1 MLNILENKSLKI
13 YNTFSI
19 DVKAR
24 YFIEVNSV
32 EELNDLFIDE
42 FYGSLPRLILGGGS
56 NILFTQNFDGIVIK
70 LNVKGVF
77 IEKELKETILIRAN
91 SGEIWH
97 DFILWTLSNGY
108 GGLENMSLIPG
119 NVGTAPMQNIGA
131 YGIEIKDVFV
141 SLEAFDVETR
151 KTRSFSLDECNFGY
165 RESVFKRKFKD
176 RYIILSVTFK
186 LTKKNHLIKKSYG
199 DIQNE
204 LDLRN
209 IKDPSIKDIS
219 NVVIKIR
226 ENKLPNPKILG
237 NSGSFFKNPIISI
250 EDLNSIK
257 LNHPTIKFYPMNDGF
272 VKIAAGWLIDDAG
285 WKGKRVGDAG
295 VHDKQALVLV
305 NYGNAT
311 GQDIYNLSQEIIN
324 DIKSKYKIII
334 EREVNIL

>member
-1 MLNILENKSLKI
+1 MLNIFENKSLKT

-24 YFIEVNSV
+24 YFVEINSIK
-32 EELNDLFIDE
+32 ELNDLFIDE
-42 FYGSLPRLILGGGS
+42 FYCSLPRLILGGGS
-56 NILFTQNFDGIVIK
+56 NILFTKDFDGIVIK

-77 IEKELKETILIRAN
+77 IEKELKDTILIRAN

-151 KTRSFSLDECNFGY
+151 KTRSFSLDECDFGY

-250 EDLNSIK
+250 ENLNSIK
-257 LNHPTIKFYPMNDGF
+257 LNHPTIKFYPVNDGF